1 MHLIWKTMFSEK
13 KIFKS
18 YLSSTSIWVSIAEGT
33 IRHSITSSLLL
44 SVKILS
50 ILYLFTLR
58 EHNSLRLFRNE
69 LVFRTFCKKSLLGP
83 KQDFSRLSRDGTSA
97 DQFYHFIAQFP
108 KRNSFYINYVDDVGR
123 SGALVQGYSD
133 SLRISVRYSHISYIS
148 TVKG

>member
-50 ILYLFTLR
+50 ILYLFTVR
-58 EHNSLRLFRNE
+58 EHNSCVYLETSLFSERF
-69 LVFRTFCKKSLLGP
+69 VKRA
-83 KQDFSRLSRDGTSA
+83 FSDQNKIFLAYLETGRALINFIILSRSSQKEILFT
-97 DQFYHFIAQFP
+97 
-108 KRNSFYINYVDDVGR
+108 
-123 SGALVQGYSD
+123 
-133 SLRISVRYSHISYIS
+133 
-148 TVKG
+148 